1 MIAGKGAHLEAG
13 EVLIADTA
21 FLIFDVISGHLLLAS
36 LIRSNQSGDESGSL
50 REIRENEH

>member
-21 FLIFDVISGHLLLAS
+21 FLIFDVISGHLLAS